1 MQGDIRNDYLQGLV
15 KQWSKDLKFGFK
27 LDWIEGA
34 TEQKMLLN
42 WLAMSFGLVR
52 NSPLLLRITL
62 AD

>member
-15 KQWSKDLKFGFK
+15 KQWSKDLKFGFT

-52 NSPLLLRITL
+52 N
-62 AD
+62 